1 MSEYN
6 PEIWINDATRVVLAR
21 LLIRDAEGKRERERK
36 RKMEESNEI
45 IGRAD
50 GRASRVSTLVGI
62 RDRFRPLDK
71 IFSIGATRQI
81 FESRGEHSSA
91 ASLRSQRD
99 RIPASVIDQRR
110 CNQNFLITL

>member
-1 MSEYN
+1 
-6 PEIWINDATRVVLAR
+6 
-21 LLIRDAEGKRERERK
+21 
-36 RKMEESNEI
+36 MEESNEI

-91 ASLRSQRD
+91 ASRRSQRD
-99 RIPASVIDQRR
+99 RIPASVIDQRW